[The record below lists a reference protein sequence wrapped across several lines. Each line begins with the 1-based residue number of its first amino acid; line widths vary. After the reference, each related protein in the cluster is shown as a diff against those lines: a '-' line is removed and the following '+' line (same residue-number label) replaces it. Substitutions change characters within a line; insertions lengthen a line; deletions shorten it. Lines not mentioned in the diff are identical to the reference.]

1 MSVNQNESH
10 VNDVMSSRLPVFS
23 KSNSSLTFFEKNN
36 DTEWDIKRVFFI
48 SSTDIDTR
56 GKHAHKKCR
65 QMLISITGEINI
77 KCHDGHREIQR
88 KISGMGETLYV
99 PAGIWVNL
107 ELGANSTLAVVADLK
122 FEEDDYIRDWNE
134 FIKFRGVN

>member
-1 MSVNQNESH
+1 VNQDESQ
-10 VNDVMSSRLPVFS
+10 VNDVKASRLPVFS

-36 DTEWDIKRVFFI
+36 NIDWDISRVFFI
-48 SSTDIDTR
+48 ASTDIDIR
-56 GKHAHKKCR
+56 GNHAHKKCR

-77 KCHDGHREIQR
+77 KCNVGIIEFQT
-88 KISGMGETLYV
+88 KISGMGDTLYV

-122 FEEDDYIRDWNE
+122 FEEDDYIRNWDE
-134 FIKFRGVN
+134 FIKFRGVS